1 MAGLNNLL
9 SDSQQTTTTL
19 PSWYD
24 TAQQNIVN
32 QGQQA
37 FAAAP
42 QLSQTTAQGAINT
55 LQGPA
60 NPFTQAQNTL
70 QQISSGAAN
79 PWITDASGNVTPDTS
94 TAMGGLFQA
103 QRQQLNQ
110 LLPNVTAPVEGA
122 NIASGNFGSLRG
134 QTAVDKAKAD
144 AFSQLNAQQLQAALT
159 NQQTGVQGAAQLG
172 NVGQQGISSAMNVGT
187 AQQNAPYQNVGNL
200 ASLLGTIQAPTTVTS
215 QKQLSPLGQ
224 ATALGGAVQGGLS
237 ALYAT
242 QSGKQL
248 LDTLGLS
255 GLVKGG
261 KATIGGGS
269 SGISSNL
276 SAGTYPLA
284 DGGSMV
290 ISGDGTRVITQGDG
304 TVTAYDSQGNSLG
317 GSTNAGEG
325 GNPAY
330 SDTNLANQESGN
342 TSYTPDQLDQY
353 QNYYSPGNPGY
364 DGAPDWTATE

>member
-37 FAAAP
+37 FSSAP
-42 QLSQTTAQGAINT
+42 QFSQTTGQQAVNT
-55 LQGPA
+55 LQGQS
-60 NPFTQAQNTL
+60 NPFTQAQGTL

-94 TAMGGLFQA
+94 TAMGGLFKA
-103 QRQQLNQ
+103 QQQQLNQ
-110 LLPNVTAPVEGA
+110 LLPNYTAPTEGT

-144 AFSQLNAQQLQAALT
+144 AFTNLNAQQLQAALT
-159 NQQTGVQGAAQLG
+159 NQQTGSTAAANLG
-172 NVGQQGISSAMNVGT
+172 NVGQQGISAAMNVGT

-224 ATALGGAVQGGLS
+224 ATSLGGAVQGGLS

-255 GLVKGG
+255 GLVKGAT
-261 KATIGGGS
+261 ATIGGGS
-269 SGISSNL
+269 SGATQSGSS
-276 SAGTYPLA
+276 SIGGGTTPGTYTLA
-284 DGGSMV
+284 DGGSMTV
-290 ISGDGTRVITQGDG
+290 NPDGSKMITSADGTPQYFDN
-304 TVTAYDSQGNSLG
+304 QGNPVSSDQGLQDANIIPAGDPNYNLSG
-317 GSTNAGEG
+317 G
-325 GNPAY
+325 
-330 SDTNLANQESGN
+330 DTSSIDN
-342 TSYTPDQLDQY
+342 TDWTQY
-353 QNYYSPGNPGY
+353 Q
-364 DGAPDWTATE
+364 

>member
-9 SDSQQTTTTL
+9 SDTQQTQTTL

-32 QGQQA
+32 QGTQA

-55 LQGPA
+55 LQGPS

-94 TAMGGLFQA
+94 TAMGGLFKA
-103 QRQQLNQ
+103 QQQQLNQ
-110 LLPNVTAPVEGA
+110 LLPNVTAPVEGG

-144 AFSQLNAQQLQAALT
+144 AFAQLNAQQLNAALT
-159 NQQTGVQGAAQLG
+159 NQQQGVAGAAQLG
-172 NVGQQGISSAMNVGT
+172 NVGQQGINAAMNVGT
-187 AQQNAPYQNVGNL
+187 AQQNAPFQNVGNL

-224 ATALGGAVQGGLS
+224 ATSLGGAVQGGLS

-242 QSGKQL
+242 SAGKTL
-248 LDTLGLS
+248 LDNLGLS
-255 GLVKGG
+255 GLVKG
-261 KATIGGGS
+261 ATTSGGGTS
-269 SGISSNL
+269 TNTGSGLTSDLNP
-276 SAGTYPLA
+276 GTYTLA
-284 DGGSMV
+284 DGSTMEITSDGYRT
-290 ISGDGTRVITQGDG
+290 INGADGTMTTYDDQGNLLNTTTSQDMQNQYVNQDQGD
-304 TVTAYDSQGNSLG
+304 AY
-317 GSTNAGEG
+317 GSTGI
-325 GNPAY
+325 
-330 SDTNLANQESGN
+330 
-342 TSYTPDQLDQY
+342 
-353 QNYYSPGNPGY
+353 
-364 DGAPDWTATE
+364 DWTATE

>member
-37 FAAAP
+37 FTSAP
-42 QLSQTTAQGAINT
+42 QFSQTTGQQAVNT
-55 LQGPA
+55 LQGPS
-60 NPFTQAQNTL
+60 NPFTQAQGTL

-94 TAMGGLFQA
+94 TAMGGLFKA
-103 QRQQLNQ
+103 QQQQLNQ
-110 LLPNVTAPVEGA
+110 LMPNYTAPVEGA

-144 AFSQLNAQQLQAALT
+144 AFTNLNAQQLQAALT
-159 NQQTGVQGAAQLG
+159 NQQTGSTAAANLG
-172 NVGQQGISSAMNVGT
+172 NVGQQGISAAMNVGT
-187 AQQNAPYQNVGNL
+187 AQQNAPYQNIGNL

-248 LDTLGLS
+248 LDSLNLS

-261 KATIGGGS
+261 TATIGGGS
-269 SGISSNL
+269 SGNP
-276 SAGTYPLA
+276 AGTYQLQGGGSLQINSDGSQTIIGA
-284 DGGSMV
+284 DGS
-290 ISGDGTRVITQGDG
+290 RQY
-304 TVTAYDSQGNSLG
+304 YDAQGNPTTVAQDLQNQNIIPAGDPNYNLSG
-317 GSTNAGEG
+317 G
-325 GNPAY
+325 
-330 SDTNLANQESGN
+330 DTSSIDN
-342 TSYTPDQLDQY
+342 T
-353 QNYYSPGNPGY
+353 
-364 DGAPDWTATE
+364 DWTATE